1 MYSLQSDNRQEANT
15 MDSMRR
21 TDIMSIKKLKFGMHK
36 KPTGLFMT
44 LPAIIV
50 MLVTVLYPIGWSLA
64 LSFSDS
70 GSVFSGHFDFIGL
83 DNYIQVIQS
92 PAFQNAFGNTL
103 KFVACTIVW
112 EMVVGFLVALT
123 INSQPPGHKVFN
135 LLFTLP
141 LMIGILDTKLGLII
155 IHVPLQLM
163 LNIWMLYGSFKN
175 FPKDLIDA
183 GYIDGLGP
191 FKTLAAIVVPIT
203 IPMIAVA
210 TVFSFLASWN
220 EFFFAMLTTS
230 SERAMTLPV
239 YIAGNITSQ
248 RIYWGRMTAM
258 GIAYAIPAI
267 LFTLVAQKGLIKG
280 ISAGAVKG

>member
-1 MYSLQSDNRQEANT
+1 
-15 MDSMRR
+15 MRKCKR
-21 TDIMSIKKLKFGMHK
+21 IMLYIVKYAILIVTAMFVLFPIIWTFITSIKQEVQIFAIPPVWLPNPVSFKNYIDAFSTGAFVQRFGNS
-36 KPTGLFMT
+36 
-44 LPAIIV
+44 IIV
-50 MLVTVLYPIGWSLA
+50 
-64 LSFSDS
+64 
-70 GSVFSGHFDFIGL
+70 
-83 DNYIQVIQS
+83 
-92 PAFQNAFGNTL
+92 AFGSTFLSMVIGIPAAYGFARHPYKGSNVIFLSITACRML
-103 KFVACTIVW
+103 PTVVLGIPMYFV
-112 EMVVGFLVALT
+112 LR
-123 INSQPPGHKVFN
+123 N
-135 LLFTLP
+135 L
-141 LMIGILDTKLGLII
+141 GILDTKTGLII
-155 IHVPLQLM
+155 IHLPLQLM

-191 FKTLAAIVVPIT
+191 FKTLVAIVVPIT

-230 SERAMTLPV
+230 SEKAMTLPV

-267 LFTLVAQKGLIKG
+267 IFTLVAQKGLIKG

>member
-1 MYSLQSDNRQEANT
+1 
-15 MDSMRR
+15 MRKFKKMILYIVKYAILIV
-21 TDIMSIKKLKFGMHK
+21 TAMFVLFPIIWTFITSIKQEVQIFAIPPVWLPNPVSFQNYIDAFSSGAFMQRFGNS
-36 KPTGLFMT
+36 
-44 LPAIIV
+44 IIV
-50 MLVTVLYPIGWSLA
+50 AVCSTFLSMMIGIPAAYGFARHPYKGSNVIFFSITACRMLPTVVLGIPMY
-64 LSFSDS
+64 
-70 GSVFSGHFDFIGL
+70 
-83 DNYIQVIQS
+83 
-92 PAFQNAFGNTL
+92 
-103 KFVACTIVW
+103 FV
-112 EMVVGFLVALT
+112 LR
-123 INSQPPGHKVFN
+123 N
-135 LLFTLP
+135 L
-141 LMIGILDTKLGLII
+141 GILDTKIGLII
-155 IHVPLQLM
+155 IHLPLQLM